1 MVTDEMQYN
10 QILNIELTEWNSLKL
25 TRNKQRKWPKINL
38 KIDQK
43 NGQMWTNKLTENLP
57 TNVNFEQLKIQF
69 EISNRISNS

>member
-1 MVTDEMQYN
+1 MTEN
-10 QILNIELTEWNSLKL
+10 QPE
-25 TRNKQRKWPKINL
+25 
-38 KIDQK
+38 DQPE